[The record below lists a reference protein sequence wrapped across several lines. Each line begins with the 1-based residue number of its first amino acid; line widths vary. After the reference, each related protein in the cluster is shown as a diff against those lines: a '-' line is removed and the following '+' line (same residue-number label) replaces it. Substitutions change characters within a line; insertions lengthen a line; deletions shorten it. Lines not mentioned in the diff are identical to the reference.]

1 MDNSRTAL
9 AGLNA
14 LVEAE
19 RREAREARRALFRR
33 RLVAAAD
40 IDPEALSL
48 QARRVLDWLAEWDFD
63 WLAEWDEPTTEGL
76 VEILGTVRTAAQVT
90 EHRAE
95 LDHKVAALR
104 RSEAATEAALAR
116 YDDRWG
122 AAR

>member
-1 MDNSRTAL
+1 MDDSRTASARLNTL
-9 AGLNA
+9 A
-14 LVEAE
+14 EAE
-19 RREAREARRALFRR
+19 RRKAREARRASFRH
-33 RLVAAAD
+33 RLVAAAG
-40 IDPEALSL
+40 IDPDALSL
-48 QARRVLDWLAEWDFD
+48 QARRVLA
-63 WLAEWDEPTTEGL
+63 WLAEWDEPTAQGL

>member
-1 MDNSRTAL
+1 MDDSRTAL

-14 LVEAE
+14 LAEAD
-19 RREAREARRALFRR
+19 RRQAREARRASFRR
-33 RLVAAAD
+33 RLVAAAGIAPD
-40 IDPEALSL
+40 ALSL
-48 QARRVLDWLAEWDFD
+48 QARRVLDWLAEWD
-63 WLAEWDEPTTEGL
+63 EPTTDGL

-95 LDHKVAALR
+95 IDHKVAALR